1 MGKRGRKSVA
11 EISTPVIDDHSF
23 RLKPPSSLS
32 EPERKVFVDLVASV
46 VPEHFVQCDLPLVC
60 AYCRAIVLEQRA
72 AAQLRK
78 TPTDSKWLAVWEKA
92 QRAMVALSLRLRL
105 SPQARVR
112 NAKPEPLAGRRK
124 PWEIAPRE
132 LETWEIGNET
142 DGPLETW
149 E

>member
-1 MGKRGRKSVA
+1 MKKRGRKSAA
-11 EISTPVIDDHSF
+11 ELGTPVIDDDSF
-23 RLKPPSSLS
+23 RLKPPRSLS
-32 EPERKVFVDLVASV
+32 EPERTVFVDLIAAV

-60 AYCRAIVLEQRA
+60 AYVRAIVLEQRA

-78 TPTDSKWLAVWEKA
+78 TPTDTKWLAVWEKA

-112 NAKPEPLAGRRK
+112 NAKPEPLAGRPK
-124 PWEIAPRE
+124 PWDV
-132 LETWEIGNET
+132 ETWEI
-142 DGPLETW
+142 PRQPETW